1 MSKSFIVSNP
11 RLEKTKLENP
21 FSYHAEHLYTTKFSD
36 EQLRNEMIELNGY
49 SHVNL
54 KNMLESIQNK
64 ARETTLGNFLSFE
77 SVYPVVAWNMIK
89 IDDQV
94 EEEEQIATTSHKKY
108 FKDTTKTP
116 QNKYKEIPKQ
126 IDMSCTALDSKV
138 SESIQQGL
146 EKDTKELIMTGDY
159 KSPYKLNEGI
169 QVVNISIEKGESFVM
184 FIDDE
189 RESVIKRDFRFLR
202 MPSNID
208 IPIAIT
214 GFLVMNTNED
224 GKYEEINLNNYNLE
238 EDEKKKLFEISN
250 TYFSITSDMSIEKV
264 IKTILPRQSPVNF
277 EDELDASSVDLDAYK
292 STKAECS
299 NITTFSC
306 GRGATA
312 TKRSEMGV
320 VQEIEDSEK
329 VRRNNAQVPDQAN
342 SGAPS
347 LPDEFFFTRD
357 GQFDDQFKK
366 VKSKFQAWEEKKCN
380 ESDEIGNNQEVTGL
394 SNMSI
399 KTYFK
404 RDHKLKYNTEL
415 RGLDVGENRSTVNE
429 DYAAVYN
436 LRPFVDTAREQEQK
450 VSEAIAQFHA
460 LKTSG
465 PRVPLSESE
474 KKISAII
481 KSIGFQALVRVRP
494 ESMYNTFNESSQFDD
509 EKKQYFAAALF
520 IIYSQ
525 LEDKPFI
532 VSNPELK
539 SLYVHKSWP
548 VFTDQQPN
556 FEDDKCSSIL
566 YVSNV
571 LHIHNLWK
579 DSSAD
584 KTPMEKIYKKLSK
597 IVKVLVEATKK
608 DFPDLFKRFEATRD
622 STSGRDDAND
632 LNLYEGRRSPVLHTS
647 IKLSSLKIYSVSYTE
662 TVKLMK
668 KAVANGKKEF
678 GPKYIQNVNKRGE
691 SEYKKVLRE
700 NDIKEEK
707 EDRIDGISIG
717 ERLINKI
724 LGKIQDAMGEAE
736 IVLLTE
742 AVQNLHEDV
751 KFVEMNLHKDFMKD
765 FMKDFKS
772 SDNATSML
780 KLIKKYQFKSE
791 TLLSMKTSSK
801 FKKELK
807 LYCILVQLSKLLGE
821 EKARGDAAF
830 KKSYIEYISNS
841 LNSRPN
847 R

>member
-21 FSYHAEHLYTTKFSD
+21 FSYYAEHMYTTKFSD

-54 KNMLESIQNK
+54 KNMLESVQNI

-94 EEEEQIATTSHKKY
+94 EEEEQINTTSHKKY

-116 QNKYKEIPKQ
+116 QNTYKIIPKE
-126 IDMSCTALDSKV
+126 IDMSCTKLDSKV
-138 SESIQQGL
+138 SESIKQGL

-159 KSPYKLNEGI
+159 KSPYKLINLNKGI

-184 FIDDE
+184 FNDDE
-189 RESVIKRDFRFLR
+189 RKRSLKIKKDFRFLR

-238 EDEKKKLFEISN
+238 EDKKKKKFEISN

-299 NITTFSC
+299 KITTFSC
-306 GRGATA
+306 GRGAAA
-312 TKRSEMGV
+312 TKRSETGV

-329 VRRNNAQVPDQAN
+329 VRRNNVQVPDQAN

-366 VKSKFQAWEEKKCN
+366 VKSKFQKWEKKKCN
-380 ESDEIGNNQEVTGL
+380 ESDETGNNQEVTGL
-394 SNMSI
+394 SNMSM

-415 RGLDVGENRSTVNE
+415 RGLDVAENRSAVNE
-429 DYAAVYN
+429 DYAEVYS
-436 LRPFVDTAREQEQK
+436 LRPFVDTARGQEQK
-450 VSEAIAQFHA
+450 VSEAIDQFKA
-460 LKTSG
+460 LNPSKPSF
-465 PRVPLSESE
+465 PSELGE
-474 KKISAII
+474 KISAII
-481 KSIGFQALVRVRP
+481 KSIGFQALVNP
-494 ESMYNTFNESSQFDD
+494 HNMYKTFDVVVITSNFDD
-509 EKKQYFAAALF
+509 KGIQYCAAALF

-532 VSNPELK
+532 VSKPELK
-539 SLYVHKSWP
+539 SLYVHNSWP
-548 VFTDQQPN
+548 VFTDQRPN
-556 FEDDKCSSIL
+556 FKDDSSIL

-571 LHIHNLWK
+571 LYNLWEG
-579 DSSAD
+579 
-584 KTPMEKIYKKLSK
+584 THEGTHMENIYENLIKS
-597 IVKVLVEATKK
+597 VKGMLNLTKK
-608 DFPDLFKRFEATRD
+608 DFPHLFKPLEATRD

-632 LNLYEGRRSPVLHTS
+632 LNLYEGRRSPALHTS
-647 IKLSSLKIYSVSYTE
+647 INLSSLKINSVSHTE
-662 TVKLMK
+662 TIERLK

-691 SEYKKVLRE
+691 SEYKRVLRE
-700 NDIKEEK
+700 NDIQ

-717 ERLINKI
+717 EQLINEI
-724 LGKIQDAMGEAE
+724 LGKIQSAMKGDE
-736 IVLLTE
+736 IGVLTE
-742 AVQNLHEDV
+742 AVQKNLSKKPEEDV
-751 KFVEMNLHKDFMKD
+751 KFVEMNLHKDLYKSKSKD
-765 FMKDFKS
+765 YT
-772 SDNATSML
+772 AEML
-780 KLIKKYQFKSE
+780 TLIKKYQFKSE

-821 EKARGDAAF
+821 KEAKDAF
-830 KKSYIEYISNS
+830 KKSYIEYISKA